1 MCNNKTK
8 RIYQSSISQQLEE
21 IIVGKS
27 KRLDG
32 EATSALLTQIPDLF
46 LPGAYRCLNQSS
58 CSKAYGEPTGIL
70 SQQRYAGAIS
80 KYSQVYKRQ
89 WRQQWPEELSVLEI
103 LLQILAHMLCFQW
116 DLPLTYFIYL
126 LFIIMNLFGCAG
138 SYLQH
143 AGCFSSVQSLT
154 FWLFVTP
161 WTAAH
166 WASLSITNSQSL
178 LRLMSVLILCHPLLL
193 PSSVFPI
200 IRFFFSK
207 ESVLP
212 IRWPKY

>member
-46 LPGAYRCLNQSS
+46 LPGACGCLNQSS
-58 CSKAYGEPTGIL
+58 CSKACGEPTGIL

-89 WRQQWPEELSVLEI
+89 
-103 LLQILAHMLCFQW
+103 
-116 DLPLTYFIYL
+116 
-126 LFIIMNLFGCAG
+126 
-138 SYLQH
+138 
-143 AGCFSSVQSLT
+143 
-154 FWLFVTP
+154 
-161 WTAAH
+161 
-166 WASLSITNSQSL
+166 
-178 LRLMSVLILCHPLLL
+178 
-193 PSSVFPI
+193 
-200 IRFFFSK
+200 
-207 ESVLP
+207 
-212 IRWPKY
+212 